1 VLGLKEV
8 FGDRQSDA
16 KASGCEAGV
25 AGPNPWDWCRHDEL
39 ILATWRSAR
48 QRRAVTNHDL
58 IDAALGVLDHHAK
71 SLPAP
76 QTLHPR
82 RCATPSSRPARINAS
97 LPNRTSLDW

>member
-16 KASGCEAGV
+16 KASCCEAGV
-25 AGPNPWDWCRHDEL
+25 ARPNPWDRCRHDEL
-39 ILATWRSAR
+39 VFATWRSAR

-76 QTLHPR
+76 QTLHPKAL
-82 RCATPSSRPARINAS
+82 CRPVRINAS
-97 LPNRTSLDW
+97 LTNRTSLD